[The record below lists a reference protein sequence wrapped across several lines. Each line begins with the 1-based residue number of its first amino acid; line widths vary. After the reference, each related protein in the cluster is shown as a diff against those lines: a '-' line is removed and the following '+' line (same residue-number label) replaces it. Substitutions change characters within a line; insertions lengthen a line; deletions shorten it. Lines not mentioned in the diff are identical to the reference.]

1 MPQRRP
7 QNLYS
12 FRPRLLSPAL
22 TAAFPHRFVIL
33 AFAVSTAARLFTAMM
48 DRVDGRPGAPF
59 SFVLRDATLLV
70 SFFDVTR
77 LAFFFVSVFVLVTSR
92 HLLSSFI
99 IASSVELASPVS
111 RKSKPCAVKE
121 SEGQNRAGHGNR
133 DRFGYFLDYHE
144 DIATNSQRQRNHRA
158 H

>member
-1 MPQRRP
+1 MPQRRS
-7 QNLYS
+7 Q
-12 FRPRLLSPAL
+12 RPSSVRARLLSPAL
-22 TAAFPHRFVIL
+22 TATFPHRFVIL
-33 AFAVSTAARLFTAMM
+33 AFVVSPAARLFTPMM
-48 DRVDGRPGAPF
+48 DRVDGRPGAAF
-59 SFVLRDATLLV
+59 GFVLRDATLLV

-77 LAFFFVSVFVLVTSR
+77 LAFLFVCIFVFVTSR

-99 IASSVELASPVS
+99 VALLVELASPVS

-121 SEGQNRAGHGNR
+121 SEGQHRAGHGNR